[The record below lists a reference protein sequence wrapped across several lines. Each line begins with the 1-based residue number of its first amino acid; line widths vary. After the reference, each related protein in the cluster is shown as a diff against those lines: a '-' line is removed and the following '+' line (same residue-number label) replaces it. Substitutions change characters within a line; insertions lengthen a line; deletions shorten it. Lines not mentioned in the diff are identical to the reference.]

1 LPLGFILLEMQIYLF
16 ATTYFCKKLYMQ
28 IVVLA
33 SDEQWESLTGNITD
47 IEWVREKAYFSF
59 SDYTQADAFI
69 ILDSTHQLDY
79 SQTTKPVFINSVT
92 NTLKELNTP
101 INVLRINGWNS
112 FLNRPSWEIAG
123 ILNPAANI
131 VLEKLNKKPI
141 TAADEPGL
149 VAAKIIAMI
158 INEAYFALGDGVSDK
173 PAIDTAMKLGT
184 NYPYGPFEWAE
195 KIGLNNIYTLLQKL
209 SLTDTRYQPAP
220 MLVTATD
227 ENK

>member
-1 LPLGFILLEMQIYLF
+1 
-16 ATTYFCKKLYMQ
+16 MQ

-33 SDEQWESLTGNITD
+33 SDEQWESLTCSITD
-47 IEWVREKAYFSF
+47 IEWVQERSSFSF
-59 SDYTQADAFI
+59 THYIHADAFI
-69 ILDSTHQLDY
+69 ILDTTHQLDY
-79 SQTTKPVFINSVT
+79 TQTTKPVFINSVI

-101 INVLRINGWNS
+101 KHVLRINGWNS

-131 VLEKLNKKPI
+131 ILEKLHKKPI
-141 TAADEPGL
+141 AVADEPGL

-158 INEAYFALGDGVSDK
+158 INEAWFALGDGVSDK

-184 NYPYGPFEWAE
+184 NYPYGPFEWTE
-195 KIGLNNIYTLLQKL
+195 KIGLNNIYTLLHKL

-220 MLVTATD
+220 TLVVAAGQ
-227 ENK
+227 NK

>member
-1 LPLGFILLEMQIYLF
+1 
-16 ATTYFCKKLYMQ
+16 MQ
-28 IVVLA
+28 IVVLG
-33 SDEQWESLTGNITD
+33 SDEQWESLTDNITD
-47 IEWVREKAYFSF
+47 IEWVKGKASFSF
-59 SDYTQADAFI
+59 SDYIQADAFI
-69 ILDSTHQLDY
+69 ILDSTQHFEY

-101 INVLRINGWNS
+101 KHVLRINGWNS
-112 FLNRPSWEIAG
+112 FLNRASWEIAG

-131 VLEKLNKKPI
+131 ILEKLNKKPI
-141 TAADEPGL
+141 AVADEPGF

-184 NYPYGPFEWAE
+184 NYPYGPFEWTE
-195 KIGLNNIYTLLQKL
+195 KIGLNNIYTLIQKL

-220 MLVTATD
+220 MLVAAAGQ
-227 ENK
+227 NK